1 MDKKL
6 IINRTNTLITLNKIK
21 IKPKSSVEITNSEYQ
36 KLLQTSNIFHKYLD
50 SNFIVCTPIQ
60 TKLNVNT
67 KQTIIN
73 NSDTTNNSINIVNTK
88 ANNAIENQ
96 ATNIDITDNFNSN
109 SNEENVV
116 KSTNTNKKT
125 NKRGRKTRLVEAD
138 ENKVNKE

>member
-36 KLLQTSNIFHKYLD
+36 KLLQTSDIFRKYLD

-96 ATNIDITDNFNSN
+96 ATNIDITDDFNSN
-109 SNEENVV
+109 SNKENVV

>member
-96 ATNIDITDNFNSN
+96 ATNIDITDDFNSN